1 MTCGQEVSLNKLCGA
16 AQGEEEMRNYIV
28 YKKILRDY
36 FFQSFWKK
44 MLNPL

>member
-1 MTCGQEVSLNKLCGA
+1 MTCGQEVSLNKLFGA
-16 AQGEEEMRNYIV
+16 VQGGEKMPNYIV

-36 FFQSFWKK
+36 FFQFFWKK